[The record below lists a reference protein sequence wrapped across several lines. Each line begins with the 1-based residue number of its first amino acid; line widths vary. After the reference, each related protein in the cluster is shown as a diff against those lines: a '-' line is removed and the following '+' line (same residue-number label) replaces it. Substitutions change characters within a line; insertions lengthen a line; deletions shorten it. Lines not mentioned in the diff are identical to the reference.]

1 MAAKKKK
8 KKYRGFWIFV
18 KVQFV
23 LSLLVLGGLGYY
35 VLGGYASEVSSI
47 RKEADSLV
55 RNSTEETFRRYRT
68 SVVYAADGSV
78 ISRLNDQGAS
88 YYLKRDEIPQP
99 VIDAVVC
106 MGGILLET
114 WCNPPVMEVLM
125 KAWSFFEITILK

>member
-47 RKEADSLV
+47 HKEAD
-55 RNSTEETFRRYRT
+55 RYGIPRRRRSGDTAQALCMRRT
-68 SVVYAADGSV
+68 
-78 ISRLNDQGAS
+78 
-88 YYLKRDEIPQP
+88 
-99 VIDAVVC
+99 AV
-106 MGGILLET
+106 
-114 WCNPPVMEVLM
+114 
-125 KAWSFFEITILK
+125 

>member
-47 RKEADSLV
+47 HKEADSLV

-68 SVVYAADGSV
+68 SVVYAAVLIVEAALDTDFSYLDEYGMTL
-78 ISRLNDQGAS
+78 SRLKMYKTNEHAFIRR
-88 YYLKRDEIPQP
+88 K
-99 VIDAVVC
+99 
-106 MGGILLET
+106 
-114 WCNPPVMEVLM
+114 
-125 KAWSFFEITILK
+125 